1 MSRLADRQGRPGR
14 FGVRALPACALVAG
28 LIAASAGTSAG
39 AENSPV
45 PPDLIADPATGPIA
59 VIYQDE
65 SGTRRLLRF
74 NGYIHNA
81 GRGALELR
89 GSKPVDGEM
98 SVVEQRVY
106 RAEAGSD
113 DRVNSPAPK
122 VIFEPSDGHDHW
134 HLRNAAGYSLWN
146 GARTA
151 QVAPSQKVGFC
162 LIDSTRVDPWA
173 NANKTYSDS
182 NISFCGHGDPGANK
196 VTMGIS
202 AGWRDYYDRSLPFQW
217 VDISDVQPGRYAL
230 RTEMDPDG
238 VIAETH
244 EQNSPAFSD
253 AVVPGYVAKPVSAD
267 ILPLVTTE
275 VALDS
280 ERFGSPGTLQYRIVT
295 GPEYGK
301 LNKPT
306 GEWFTD
312 WSVRYAPN
320 RGYTGEHDSF
330 TFEAREINTVF
341 PRTRAVATATLVGT
355 RKGSAPLLSASAPAP
370 STAAAEQRRAPDVP
384 GPLPPLEGLALAAP
398 QVHIDHGDLIVR
410 TVAAVSGVIRMV
422 ARGDDG
428 AEWSCQE
435 SIPAGTAFTC
445 LLGTGIDDDE
455 LSGAR
460 VLATLRSAGH
470 LVGSTQTNLP

>member
-1 MSRLADRQGRPGR
+1 MSRLADRQVRPGR
-14 FGVRALPACALVAG
+14 FGVRAFPACALVVG
-28 LIAASAGTSAG
+28 LVAAFAGTSAG

-45 PPDLIADPATGPIA
+45 LPDLIADPATGPIA

-106 RAEAGSD
+106 RSEAGFHD
-113 DRVNSPAPK
+113 LVNVPAPR
-122 VIFEPSDGHDHW
+122 VIFEPTDGHDHW

-146 GARTA
+146 GERTT
-151 QVAPSQKVGFC
+151 QVAPAQKIGFC

-173 NANKTYSDS
+173 NADKTYSEA

-217 VDISDVQPGRYAL
+217 VDISDVQPGKYSL
-230 RTEMDPDG
+230 RAEMDPDG
-238 VIAETH
+238 VIAETD
-244 EQNSPAFSD
+244 EQNPPAFTD
-253 AVVPGYVAKPVSAD
+253 AVVPGYVATPVTAEV
-267 ILPLVTTE
+267 LPLVSTDVTLQ
-275 VALDS
+275 AQ
-280 ERFGSPGTLQYRIVT
+280 RFGNPDTREYRIVK
-295 GPEYGK
+295 GPEHGK
-301 LNKPT
+301 VNKPV
-306 GEWFTD
+306 GDWFTD
-312 WSVRYAPN
+312 WSVRYTPKPDYA
-320 RGYTGEHDSF
+320 GQDDSF
-330 TFEAREINTVF
+330 VFEAREKDNVF
-341 PRTRAVATATLVGT
+341 PREKTRAVAYLNGT
-355 RKGSAPLLSASAPAP
+355 GGAFVP
-370 STAAAEQRRAPDVP
+370 SVSAAAAPGASSAEHRRAPDVP
-384 GPLPPLEGLALAAP
+384 GPLPALEGVALAAP

-422 ARGDDG
+422 ARGSDG
-428 AEWSCQE
+428 VERSCQE

-445 LLGTGIDDDE
+445 LLGTNIDDDE

-460 VLATLRSAGH
+460 VLATLRAGGQV
-470 LVGSTQTNLP
+470 LGATETSLP

>member
-14 FGVRALPACALVAG
+14 FGARALPACALVAG
-28 LIAASAGTSAG
+28 LVAASAGTSAG
-39 AENSPV
+39 AVNSPV
-45 PPDLIADPATGPIA
+45 LPDLIADPATGPIA

-81 GRGALELR
+81 GRGAVELR

-106 RAEAGSD
+106 RSEAGFHD
-113 DRVNSPAPK
+113 LVNVPAPR
-122 VIFEPSDGHDHW
+122 VIFEPTDGHDHW

-146 GARTA
+146 GERTVE
-151 QVAPSQKVGFC
+151 VAPAQKIGFC

-173 NANKTYSDS
+173 NVNKTYSES

-217 VDISDVQPGRYAL
+217 VDISDVQPGKYSL
-230 RTEMDPDG
+230 RAEMDPDG
-238 VIAETH
+238 VIAETD
-244 EQNSPAFSD
+244 ERNPPAFTD
-253 AVVPGYVAKPVSAD
+253 AVVPGYVATPVTAE
-267 ILPLVTTE
+267 ILPLVTTD
-275 VALDS
+275 VVLKS
-280 ERFGSPGTLQYRIVT
+280 KRFGNPGTLQYRIVE
-295 GPEYGK
+295 GPTYGK
-301 LNKPT
+301 LNKPV

-312 WSVRYAPN
+312 WSVRYTPN
-320 RGYTGEHDSF
+320 SGHTGQDDSF
-330 TFEAREINTVF
+330 VFEAGEKGNDF
-341 PRTRAVATATLVGT
+341 PRKKTRAVADLDGPNDASTPSV
-355 RKGSAPLLSASAPAP
+355 SASAPAP
-370 STAAAEQRRAPDVP
+370 GVAAAEQRRAPDVP
-384 GPLPPLEGLALAAP
+384 GPLPALEGLALAAP

-410 TVAAVSGVIRMV
+410 TVAAVPGVIRMV
-422 ARGDDG
+422 ARGSDG
-428 AEWSCQE
+428 AERSCQE

-455 LSGAR
+455 LSEAR
-460 VLATLRSAGH
+460 VLATLRAGGQ
-470 LVGSTQTNLP
+470 LLGTTETSLP